1 MDEVGVC
8 VSWEVKMEIRG
19 EHGKQ
24 KVRFDSLKEG
34 EPFYYNSELCMKTSE
49 ITCSPI
55 FCGGTIYNCVSLRH
69 GRIMSCS
76 DDAMVGVARVHI
88 EKEY

>member
-1 MDEVGVC
+1 
-8 VSWEVKMEIRG
+8 MEIRG
-19 EHGKQ
+19 ERDKK

-34 EPFYYNSELCMKTSE
+34 EPFYYNSELLMKTSE
-49 ITCSPI
+49 ITDNCG
-55 FCGGTIYNCVSLRH
+55 FYGGTTYNCVSLRH

-76 DDAMVGVARVHI
+76 DDAMVGIAMVHI

>member
-1 MDEVGVC
+1 
-8 VSWEVKMEIRG
+8 MEIRG

-24 KVRFDSLKEG
+24 RVRFDSLKVG

-49 ITCSPI
+49 ITKKSD
-55 FCGGTIYNCVSLRH
+55 FYGDTTYNCVSLRH
-69 GRIMSCS
+69 GRIMECP
-76 DDAMVGVARVHI
+76 DDAMVGIARVHI

>member
-1 MDEVGVC
+1 
-8 VSWEVKMEIRG
+8 MEIRG

-55 FCGGTIYNCVSLRH
+55 FCDGTIYNCVSLRH

-88 EKEY
+88 KKEY